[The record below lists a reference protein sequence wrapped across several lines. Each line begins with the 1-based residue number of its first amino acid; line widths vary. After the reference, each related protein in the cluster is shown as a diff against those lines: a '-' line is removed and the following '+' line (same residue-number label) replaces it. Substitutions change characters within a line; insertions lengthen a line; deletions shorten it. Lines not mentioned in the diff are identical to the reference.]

1 MPYFTGKH
9 VSSHT
14 LTASHASTFRDFIQ
28 QFVALPVPLSVTYAE
43 YQAMSKKERAEAKL
57 VSYVVPCTFP
67 RSPWEG
73 RKLEHA
79 GPCGLLILD
88 IDDAEDARR
97 FVDDPAS
104 LVALL
109 KHRNFAA
116 YKTISSTPEA
126 PRLRVIV
133 EADNIPAEKYPD
145 AVLTVAQEMGLTK
158 ITRESAI
165 AVQPM
170 FRPTVFAD
178 QDPDLEH
185 PLLAMHFE
193 GVAFTEKDIVADT
206 DSLPGIV
213 SGGKPSRAPSAGG
226 SIDDFLTFF
235 QFPVAGISLEDV
247 RTALDFI
254 EPDCSRPEWLE
265 IAAALKHQFGATQDD
280 EACEVFDQWSAKGSK
295 YEGVKDTSTVWR
307 SFKEQAVGRKPVT
320 IRSLLKRA
328 VEGGW
333 NSDPVKEATF
343 QSIHEWVMFHCK
355 SVTSLMNEGVK
366 RIAAAPLLS
375 HIEEGALLQT
385 IITKARADFE
395 QSLPMVGLKKELK
408 RFKDAINAKKHETSE
423 VVFPPWALGIV
434 YIAASDTFLR
444 HRTRQEY
451 KRLPFDNVFGRKL
464 LPTAAELI
472 ASGADVSEGAL
483 NTPKFLP
490 SLYLLHHLRCQ
501 CVDDVTYNPAAPE
514 DIIVRESGKLYVN
527 IYRRSFREA
536 DKNLA
541 SYAED
546 VWCEHLCNLIRE
558 PEYRTHLLDWF
569 AYHVQYPGSKIRHA
583 LLLQGGEGCG
593 KTLIFQVL
601 RAVLGT
607 DNTKLINSDT
617 IRKGWNEWAFGAQV
631 VAIEELRVAGQNR
644 HEVMNTLKEPIT
656 NDFLPI
662 NERGENTRNIEN
674 RTNYLAFTNHH
685 DAIVVGEDS
694 RRWWVVKS
702 ALQHKEQIAEIVGRD
717 PEYFSRFA
725 ESLVTHAAGYRW
737 LLENRTISSG
747 FKPSGPA
754 PITSYLREMI
764 DDTSDEVISAIR
776 RIAEDGTCPLIGDD
790 VVAINALR
798 SSLDMEGVRNLT
810 PRYLAHVLREA
821 GFTPQGRHLVGTER
835 QHVWARMDRLKN
847 EDPVRILLQRSENSS
862 NSEA

>member
-1 MPYFTGKH
+1 MPSFFTGKS

-14 LTASHASTFRDFIQ
+14 LVESHAKTFRDFIQ
-28 QFVALPVPLSVTYAE
+28 QFVALPVPLSVTYDE
-43 YQAMSKKERAEAKL
+43 YQAMTKKEKAEAKL
-57 VSYVVPCTFP
+57 VSYVTPCTFP

-73 RKLEHA
+73 RKIEHA
-79 GPCGLLILD
+79 GPCNLLILD

-104 LVALL
+104 LIALL
-109 KHRNFAA
+109 KNRNFAA

-133 EADNIPAEKYPD
+133 EADNIPVERYPD
-145 AVLTVAQEMGLTK
+145 AVLTVAQDMGLTK
-158 ITRESAI
+158 VTRESAI
-165 AVQPM
+165 ACQPM
-170 FRPTVFAD
+170 FKPTVFAD
-178 QDPDLEH
+178 QDPELEH
-185 PLLAMHFE
+185 PLLVMHFE
-193 GVAFTEKDIVADT
+193 GAAFAQGDISTDTE
-206 DSLPGIV
+206 SLPGIV
-213 SGGKPSRAPSAGG
+213 SGGKPSRAPMTG
-226 SIDDFLTFF
+226 SLDDFLTFF
-235 QFPVAGISLEDV
+235 QFPVEGIALEQV
-247 RTALDFI
+247 EEALTFVDA
-254 EPDCSRPEWLE
+254 DCSRPEWLE
-265 IAAALKHQFGATQDD
+265 IAAALKHQFAATQDG
-280 EACEVFDQWSAKGSK
+280 EAYELFDRWSAKGSK
-295 YEGVKDTSTVWR
+295 YEGQKDTATVWR

-343 QSIHEWVMFHCK
+343 KTISDWIMFGCTT
-355 SVTSLMNEGVK
+355 VTSLMSEGVK

-375 HIEEGALLQT
+375 HVEEGALLQT
-385 IITKARADFE
+385 IVTKAREF
-395 QSLPMVGLKKELK
+395 QQPLPLVGLKKELK
-408 RFKDAINAKKHETSE
+408 KFKESINAKKHESAE
-423 VVFPPWALGIV
+423 VVYPPWALGIV

-451 KRLPFDNVFGRKL
+451 KRIPFDNIFSRKL
-464 LPTAAELI
+464 LPTASELI
-472 ASGADVSEGAL
+472 AADREVSEATL

-490 SLYLLHHLRCQ
+490 SFYLLNHLRCQ

-514 DIIVRESGKLYVN
+514 DIIVREQGKLYVN

-536 DKNLA
+536 DKGLA
-541 SYAED
+541 AYAED

-558 PEYRTHLLDWF
+558 PEYRTHFLDWF

-583 LLLQGGEGCG
+583 LLVQGGEGCG
-593 KTLIFQVL
+593 KTLMFQVL
-601 RAVLGT
+601 RAVLGN

-631 VAIEELRVAGQNR
+631 VGIEELRVAGQNR

-656 NDFLPI
+656 NDFLPV
-662 NERGENTRNIEN
+662 NERAKNTRNIEN
-674 RTNYLAFTNHH
+674 RTNYIAFTNHH

-694 RRWWVVKS
+694 RRWWVIKS
-702 ALQHKEQIAEIVGRD
+702 ALQHKEQIAEIVAHD

-737 LLENRTISSG
+737 LLENRTISST

-764 DDTSDEVISAIR
+764 DDTSDDVTATIK
-776 RIAEDGTCPLIGDD
+776 RIAEDNTCPYICED
-790 VVAINALR
+790 VVAITSLRAALE
-798 SSLDMEGVRNLT
+798 MEGVRSLT

-821 GFTPQGRHLVGTER
+821 GFTPCGRHLVGAER
-835 QHVWARMDRLKN
+835 QHVWARMDKLKN
-847 EDPVRILLQRSENSS
+847 QDPVQILLQREENSS
-862 NSEA
+862 NSEV